1 MHGENDDGCVPRTP
15 TLTSGAG
22 VSRHPGKLSGN
33 DGCAPRT
40 PALTSGA
47 GVRPHPGKYSR
58 CL

>member
-40 PALTSGA
+40 PALT
-47 GVRPHPGKYSR
+47 
-58 CL
+58 